1 MKIAL
6 WVLGAL
12 GGVVLLVC
20 LIGWMLPVSHVASA
34 SATLSRPPEAV
45 YAMVSEVA
53 SYPRWW
59 SEMSRVEMLPPVE
72 GRQRFRQHMGS
83 DAVVIEVLEAAAPSR
98 FVTRIAD
105 PDQPFGGTWTLE
117 IAPSGAG
124 STLRVTERG
133 EVYNPL
139 FRFVSRF
146 VMGHT
151 ATIESFLQAARQ
163 ATN

>member
-151 ATIESFLQAARQ
+151 ATIESFLQAARK
-163 ATN
+163 ATG

>member
-34 SATLSRPPEAV
+34 SATLSRPPDAV
-45 YAMVSEVA
+45 YTMVSEVA
-53 SYPRWW
+53 SYPKWW
-59 SEMSRVEMLPPVE
+59 SEMSRVETLPPVD

-83 DAVVIEVLEAAAPSR
+83 DAVVIEVLEAAAPTR

-124 STLRVTERG
+124 STLTVTERG

-151 ATIESFLQAARQ
+151 ATIDSFLQALLK
-163 ATN
+163 ATS

>member
-1 MKIAL
+1 MRIAL

-12 GGVVLLVC
+12 GGVVLLVF

-34 SATLSRPPEAV
+34 SATLPRPAETV
-45 YAMVSEVA
+45 YAMVSDVA

-59 SEMSRVEMLPPVE
+59 SDMSRVETLPPVD
-72 GRQRFRQHMGS
+72 GRPRFRQHMGS
-83 DAVVIEVLEAAAPSR
+83 DAVVIEVLEAAAPTR

-105 PDQPFGGTWTLE
+105 PDQPFGGTWTIE

-124 STLRVTERG
+124 STLTVTERG

-151 ATIESFLQAARQ
+151 ATIESFLHAVQK
-163 ATN
+163 ATS